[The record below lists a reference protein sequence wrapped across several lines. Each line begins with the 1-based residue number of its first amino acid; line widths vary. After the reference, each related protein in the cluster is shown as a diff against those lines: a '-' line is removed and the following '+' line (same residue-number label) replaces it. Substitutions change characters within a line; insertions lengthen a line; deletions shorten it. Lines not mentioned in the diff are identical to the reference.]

1 MTDILTPP
9 KIQENPKGKKERKEK
24 LDKYEDSTGKIY
36 DILIGV
42 SDQNNWDIITNA
54 SQNDLWFHVDDQP
67 SCHVI
72 IKTNNEK
79 KIEKRVIMH
88 AALMCK
94 MNSKAKHQKN
104 TKIIYTHIKNVT
116 KGDTL
121 GSVITSKTSVV
132 IV

>member
-1 MTDILTPP
+1 MSD
-9 KIQENPKGKKERKEK
+9 KSENPTKKEKKEKKEK
-24 LDKYEDSTGKIY
+24 LDRYEDSTGKIY

-42 SDQNNWDIITNA
+42 SDQNNWDIIA
-54 SQNDLWFHVDDQP
+54 HSSQNDLWFHVDDQP

-79 KIEKRVIMH
+79 KIEKRVIRH
-88 AALMCK
+88 AAMICK

-104 TKIIYTHIKNVT
+104 TKIIYTRIKNVI
-116 KGDTL
+116 KGDTV
-121 GSVITSKTSVV
+121 GSVVTSKTSVV